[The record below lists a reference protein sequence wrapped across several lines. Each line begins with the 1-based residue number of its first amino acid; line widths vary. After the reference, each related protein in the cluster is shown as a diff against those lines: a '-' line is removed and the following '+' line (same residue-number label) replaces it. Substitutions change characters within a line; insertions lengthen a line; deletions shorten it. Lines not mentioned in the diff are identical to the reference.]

1 MIIRSAILVLAA
13 ALNSGYTNAMDN
25 LSVGYLELRQP
36 RPPLLSNRLPYPKD
50 AGIQGALLGI
60 DDNNSTGRFIG
71 QKMDLLDHVSEDE
84 GELIQT
90 ATKWLDQ
97 GVRYLVLHTT
107 AKMTQKI
114 AQLAF
119 PYGALTINAGNSADP
134 LRTEICQPNLL
145 HTYPSR
151 AMLADALG
159 QWLISKRLRQWL
171 LVVGTRPEDQA
182 YAAAI
187 ERSGLRFG
195 ATIVARKQW
204 SFNTDLRRAAQ
215 QEMPLFTQADD
226 YDVVVVAD
234 ELGDF
239 GEYVPYNTWLPRPV
253 VGTQGLTPTAWHR
266 VIEQWGAAQ
275 LQSRFDKRAG
285 RWMNSTDYG
294 AWLALRAVGEAAAL
308 TGSLDPQTITKK
320 LLDPQFRM
328 GGFKGRQL
336 SFRSWSGQLRQ
347 PIPLVHPR
355 ALTSQSPQTGYLHPV
370 TDLDTLGYDKSESNC
385 QLTPQLRVLAHG
397 E

>member
-1 MIIRSAILVLAA
+1 
-13 ALNSGYTNAMDN
+13 
-25 LSVGYLELRQP
+25 
-36 RPPLLSNRLPYPKD
+36 
-50 AGIQGALLGI
+50 
-60 DDNNSTGRFIG
+60 
-71 QKMDLLDHVSEDE
+71 
-84 GELIQT
+84 
-90 ATKWLDQ
+90 
-97 GVRYLVLHTT
+97 
-107 AKMTQKI
+107 
-114 AQLAF
+114 
-119 PYGALTINAGNSADP
+119 
-134 LRTEICQPNLL
+134 
-145 HTYPSR
+145 
-151 AMLADALG
+151 
-159 QWLISKRLRQWL
+159 
-171 LVVGTRPEDQA
+171 
-182 YAAAI
+182 
-187 ERSGLRFG
+187 
-195 ATIVARKQW
+195 VARKQW

-215 QEMPLFTQADD
+215 QEIPLFTQDDD

-275 LQSRFDKRAG
+275 LQSRFEKRAG

-308 TGSLDPQTITKK
+308 TGSLDPQTISTK

-328 GGFKGRQL
+328 GGYKGRQL

-370 TDLDTLGYDKSESNC
+370 TDLDTLGYDHSESNC
-385 QLTPQLRVLAHG
+385 QLNPQLRVLAHG
-397 E
+397 IRA

>member
-1 MIIRSAILVLAA
+1 
-13 ALNSGYTNAMDN
+13 
-25 LSVGYLELRQP
+25 LRQP